1 LKIKAEVRTIN
12 LANKEEKMR
21 NRILSA
27 TMIVVTCAWLLGL
40 GALNV
45 AAQMPLNDSPWFAIY
60 THGEPRPIPAQTT
73 LWFKFLYGSKRKP
86 VEIVLPLGRAIGLKF
101 EVYTTDLAAHYW
113 EVQPIGRSSAPMVP
127 CDTGTCQSDHLQW
140 KGTFPSAD
148 MIYVAVINPND
159 RWVTMQLGIRGED
172 VTIGPGVPVPGAPT
186 DTPTPTVLPRPE
198 APPIAPPPPVVPPAA
213 PPAGP
218 TPTPTVVKP
227 ENDSPYTAR
236 SVRDN
241 RDESIPSTT
250 SLWYRFDHGGDRSQI
265 LIVLPNGVNLGL
277 DFRVYTP
284 EQAAAFTDGKFVGRG
299 TAGNKVCDT
308 GKCSSNDL
316 SWVGNFSAP
325 GTYFIEVVNPTLKEA
340 VFRLHMEG
348 TNITIGD

>member
-1 LKIKAEVRTIN
+1 MK
-12 LANKEEKMR
+12 
-21 NRILSA
+21 NRISLGA
-27 TMIVVTCAWLLGL
+27 ALVVTAVACALFLGL
-40 GALNV
+40 GTLNV
-45 AAQMPLNDSPWFAIY
+45 AAQTPLNDSPWNAIY
-60 THGEPRPIPAQTT
+60 THGETRPIQAQTT
-73 LWFKFLYGSKRKP
+73 LWFKFEYGANRKP
-86 VEIVLPLGRAIGLKF
+86 VEIILPLGRAIGLKF
-101 EVYTTDLAAHYW
+101 DVYTAQQAAHYW
-113 EVQPIGRSSAPMVP
+113 EVTDPVGRGSAPMVP
-127 CDTGTCQSDHLQW
+127 CDAGRCMSDHLQW
-140 KGTFPSAD
+140 KGTFLAAD
-148 MIYVAVINPND
+148 TYYVAVINPND
-159 RWVTMQLGIRGED
+159 KWVMMQLFIRGEG
-172 VTIGPGVPVPGAPT
+172 VTIGPVDPVGAAPT
-186 DTPTPTVLPRPE
+186 DTPTPTVLPSPE
-198 APPIAPPPPVVPPAA
+198 GPPIIPPPSVPPVV

-218 TPTPTVVKP
+218 TPTPTVAKP

-241 RDESIPSTT
+241 RDESIPPTT
-250 SLWYRFDHGGDRSQI
+250 SLWYRFDYGGDRSQI

-277 DFRVYTP
+277 DLRIYTP
-284 EQAAAFTDGKFVGRG
+284 EQAASFTDGKFVGRG